1 MLLGNQPIAAGME
14 CQAAMGRAGRARLG
28 SMLMR
33 VQSLVA
39 RKLPRAQDSVK
50 GIDDVKIRDVYS
62 SYLLIAG
69 VACFI
74 LGIGNWVVGAIETT
88 KYQNLLHRTEQTGL
102 EESYRSFQELDQQ
115 KNEEV
120 LRRINEDREKYN
132 AARVKLNFFY
142 VVLTGGKTMFLFGIL
157 LMLLSLIR
165 LIRRDAQIKINT
177 LSGWTRND
185 NGGR

>member
-1 MLLGNQPIAAGME
+1 MKA
-14 CQAAMGRAGRARLG
+14 
-28 SMLMR
+28 
-33 VQSLVA
+33 
-39 RKLPRAQDSVK
+39 
-50 GIDDVKIRDVYS
+50 RDVYS

-69 VACFI
+69 IACLV
-74 LGIGNWVVGAIETT
+74 LGIGNWAVGAVETS

-142 VVLTGGKTMFLFGIL
+142 VVLTGGRILFLCGVL
-157 LMLLSLIR
+157 LMLSSLIQ
-165 LIRRDAQIKINT
+165 LIRRDAKKKINH
-177 LSGWTRND
+177 LSSVARTNS
-185 NGGR
+185 